1 MMMSC
6 QKSTVFTCAVASAFL
21 LILVLP
27 SIHGTPTGAPAAA
40 CKDMTPQHGYTP
52 QTSASPFKTEIPVGE
67 YVLMDDPVKLELRS
81 SSADT
86 FKGFLVMAFDIDNDS
101 KPIGTFKT
109 PVDDQAQLMS
119 CPSDDVEGTLNAA
132 THTSNSTKSLVN
144 LEWQPPLYYMG
155 IAVFRTTYVKDAMTY
170 WTKTESITVSF
181 VMEIPN
187 SATSLSS
194 VWAGLVAVSLLA
206 FLMR

>member
-6 QKSTVFTCAVASAFL
+6 HKSTVFTCAVASAFL
-21 LILVLP
+21 LILVP

-40 CKDMTPQHGYTP
+40 CKDMTPQHGEVP
-52 QTSASPFKTEIPVGE
+52 QTSASPFKTEIPVGP

-81 SSADT
+81 SSAGDT
-86 FKGFLVMAFDIDNDS
+86 FKGFLVMAFDIDDDS

-109 PVDDQAQLMS
+109 PTDGQAQLMN
-119 CPSDDVEGTLNAA
+119 CTVDGALNAA

-144 LEWQPPLYYMG
+144 LEWQPPLYFMG
-155 IAVFRTTYVKDAMTY
+155 IAVFRTTYVKDAKTY

-206 FLMR
+206 LLMR